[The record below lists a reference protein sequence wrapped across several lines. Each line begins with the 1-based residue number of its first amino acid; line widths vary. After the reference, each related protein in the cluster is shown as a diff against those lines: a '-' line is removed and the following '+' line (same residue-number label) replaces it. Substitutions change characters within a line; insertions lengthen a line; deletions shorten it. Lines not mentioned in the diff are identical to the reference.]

1 MTVSIAD
8 VPKEPYTMGI
18 PLLDLKAQYLG
29 LQDEFDAV
37 WSDVMGNAGF
47 IGGPKVKALEE
58 AIASYCGTSHA
69 VACANGTDALFL
81 ILAALGIGKGDEV
94 ITTPFTFFATVEAIV
109 HVGATPVFVDIE
121 AGTYNMDVVKVEAAV
136 TSRTKAVMPVHIFG
150 QCVDMDPLNAIA
162 EKHGLVVVEDACQA
176 IGATYKGARAG
187 SLARAAAFSFFP
199 SKNLGCAGDGGI
211 ITTDDADLAAKCRKL
226 ANHGTSRKYYH
237 DAFGT
242 NSRLDALQAAILL
255 VKLPHLDAWNAERR
269 AAAAVYDELLADT
282 GLELPIAR
290 DYGDCVY
297 HLYIAK
303 AADAAQA
310 DKVIAALTEAGIGT
324 ALYYPLCLHE
334 QEALATLAGWVKPF
348 LPVAESCDGR
358 TFALPAFPGI
368 VREQQD
374 EVVRVVT
381 EALA

>member
-1 MTVSIAD
+1 
-8 VPKEPYTMGI
+8 MGI

-29 LQDEFDAV
+29 LKGELDAA
-37 WSDVMGNAGF
+37 WSDVMTNAAF

-58 AIASYCGTSHA
+58 AVAAYCGTSHA

-121 AGTYNMDVVKVEAAV
+121 PGTYNMDVSKIEAVITA
-136 TSRTKAVMPVHIFG
+136 RTKAIMPVHIFG
-150 QCVDMDPLNAIA
+150 QCVDMDPLMAIA
-162 EKHGLVVVEDACQA
+162 EKNGLVVVEDACQA

-187 SLARAAAFSFFP
+187 ALARAAAFSFFP

-211 ITTDDADLAAKCRKL
+211 ITTDDAELAAKCRKM
-226 ANHGTSRKYYH
+226 ASHGTSRKYYH

-255 VKLPHLDAWNAERR
+255 VKLPHLDEWNAQRA
-269 AAAAVYDELLADT
+269 AAAAVYDSLLADC
-282 GLELPIAR
+282 GLETPVTR
-290 DYGDCVY
+290 DHGDAVY
-297 HLYIAK
+297 HLYILK
-303 AADAAQA
+303 AASAGEAET
-310 DKVIAALTEAGIGT
+310 VMAALGEAGIGT

-334 QEALATLAGWVKPF
+334 QDAMATLPGWERPS

-358 TFALPAFPGI
+358 TFALPCFPGI
-368 VREQQD
+368 TRQQQE
-374 EVVRVVT
+374 EVVRVVKG
-381 EALA
+381 ALSR

>member
-1 MTVSIAD
+1 
-8 VPKEPYTMGI
+8 MGI

-29 LQDEFDAV
+29 LKDELDAV

-58 AIASYCGTSHA
+58 AIAAYCGTSHA

-121 AGTYNMDVVKVEAAV
+121 PGTYNMDVTLLEAAV
-136 TSRTKAVMPVHIFG
+136 TGKTKAIMPVHIFG
-150 QCVDMDPLNAIA
+150 QCVDMDPLMAVA

-226 ANHGTSRKYYH
+226 ANHGTSKKYYH

-255 VKLPHLDAWNAERR
+255 VKLPHLDEWNTERR
-269 AAAAVYDELLADT
+269 AAAAVYDELLADC
-282 GLELPIAR
+282 GLELPVTR
-290 DYGDCVY
+290 DFGDAVY
-297 HLYIAK
+297 HLYIVK
-303 AADAAQA
+303 AASAEDAAG
-310 DKVIAALTEAGIGT
+310 VMGALGEYGIGT

-334 QEALATLAGWVKPF
+334 QEALAALPGWERPS
-348 LPVAESCDGR
+348 LQVAESCDAR

-368 VREQQD
+368 SRGQQA
-374 EVVRVVT
+374 EVVRVVK
-381 EALA
+381 EALSR

>member
-1 MTVSIAD
+1 
-8 VPKEPYTMGI
+8 MGI

-29 LQDEFDAV
+29 LKDELDAV

-58 AIASYCGTSHA
+58 AIAAYCGTSHA

-121 AGTYNMDVVKVEAAV
+121 PGTYNMDVTLLEAAV
-136 TSRTKAVMPVHIFG
+136 TGKTKAIMPVHIFG
-150 QCVDMDPLNAIA
+150 QCVDMDPLMAVA

-226 ANHGTSRKYYH
+226 ANHGTSKKYYH

-255 VKLPHLDAWNAERR
+255 VKLPHLDEWNAERR
-269 AAAAVYDELLADT
+269 AAAAVYDELLADC
-282 GLELPIAR
+282 GLELPVTR
-290 DYGDCVY
+290 DFGDAVY
-297 HLYIAK
+297 HLYIVK
-303 AADAAQA
+303 AASAEDAAG
-310 DKVIAALTEAGIGT
+310 VMGALGEYGIGT

-334 QEALATLAGWVKPF
+334 QEALAALPGWERPS
-348 LPVAESCDGR
+348 LQVAESCDAR

-368 VREQQD
+368 SRGQQA
-374 EVVRVVT
+374 EVVRVVK
-381 EALA
+381 EALSR